1 MLFSAVTSTVLF
13 SILNGWGGQNVI
25 VEILDIALL
34 VCKYSIIQ
42 ISYASIVVILSLLI
56 QNGALIII
64 LYFGLSLVESIVSSM
79 FQMFAQ
85 KSTVFNVLSFA
96 FPSTYM
102 YEFPLMKISDNT
114 FLLSMI
120 SILTYVLLTVIIGCT
135 IMKRKDIRV

>member
-1 MLFSAVTSTVLF
+1 
-13 SILNGWGGQNVI
+13 
-25 VEILDIALL
+25 
-34 VCKYSIIQ
+34 
-42 ISYASIVVILSLLI
+42 
-56 QNGALIII
+56 
-64 LYFGLSLVESIVSSM
+64 
-79 FQMFAQ
+79 MFAQ

-102 YEFPLMKISDNT
+102 YEFPLMKISDNA